1 LSCAG
6 EVLTNDEVAQRLEEA
21 DRVRK
26 AAKKKKKGK
35 ASTAKQISQTKMK
48 QSCESCGDKYSE
60 EEAEHWIRCDAC
72 ESWWHNWCGGLQSM
86 LTEERNGYVNIVR
99 QNNKLVGITFH
110 THQSGTNLALL
121 Q

>member
-35 ASTAKQISQTKMK
+35 ASTAKQISQTDQDETVDM
-48 QSCESCGDKYSE
+48 CESCGQEYSE
-60 EEAEHWIRCDAC
+60 EEAEYWIGCDAC
-72 ESWWHNWCGGLQSM
+72 ESWWHYWCGGLQSM
-86 LTEERNGYVNIVR
+86 LTG
-99 QNNKLVGITFH
+99 
-110 THQSGTNLALL
+110 
-121 Q
+121 